1 MGKFKCG
8 HIQFANIPALLDCKA
23 TVSVAFC
30 AFFRF
35 LTSSILGRGFFLSSQ
50 FLHFQTAKNAQ
61 PTEMLAMQA
70 TTLQK
75 GENENSEWKDYR
87 VSEEK
92 KDMEDGE

>member
-1 MGKFKCG
+1 
-8 HIQFANIPALLDCKA
+8 
-23 TVSVAFC
+23 
-30 AFFRF
+30 
-35 LTSSILGRGFFLSSQ
+35 
-50 FLHFQTAKNAQ
+50 
-61 PTEMLAMQA
+61 MLAMQA